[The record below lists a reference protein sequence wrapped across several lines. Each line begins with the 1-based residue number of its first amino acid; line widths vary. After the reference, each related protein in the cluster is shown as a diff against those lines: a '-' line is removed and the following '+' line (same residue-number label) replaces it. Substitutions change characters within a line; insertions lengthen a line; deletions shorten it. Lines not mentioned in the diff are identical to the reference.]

1 MCIERCILG
10 ISLIRE
16 AKLKRTLV
24 GCLVETSVKGGRY
37 WPIRLSN
44 KGRRCLITSGLG
56 VRPPY

>member
-1 MCIERCILG
+1 VYREIYLG
-10 ISLIRE
+10 ISLTYK

-24 GCLVETSVKGGRY
+24 GRLVKTFVKGGRY

-44 KGRRCLITSGLG
+44 KGGKRLTSSGLG